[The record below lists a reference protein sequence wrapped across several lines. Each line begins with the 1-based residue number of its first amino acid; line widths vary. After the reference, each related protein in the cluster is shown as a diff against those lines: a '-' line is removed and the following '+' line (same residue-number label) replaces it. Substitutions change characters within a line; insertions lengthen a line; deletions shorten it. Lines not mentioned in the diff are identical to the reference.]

1 MRRRRRIVV
10 CGAGAALVLQTAL
23 MHVGVA
29 AASGDPTPVFGL
41 RPALRGTT
49 TMTSGHFSYALQAGA
64 HLRDAV
70 IVDNFTA
77 GPLTLNMYRANALT
91 TPQGGFA
98 PGQQAQPPLGA
109 TPWIALSRATLILPP
124 HSEQRVPFTV
134 AIPRGTP
141 PGDYLATIVGAPVS
155 TQRVANGLTLVSR
168 AALVVDVTVVGHA
181 HPALSLGVPQVSGQG
196 PNRLVTIDVANTGN
210 VLISLSGT
218 IDVSNGSDQLALP
231 LGPANAY
238 VLPGGQASLTTI
250 WSRVPPIGWPTL
262 NATVTA
268 AVSGTTVAVYTT
280 HPVRLLLIPW
290 KYVQAAVVILVVVGA
305 TWLLTR
311 KRRAQRRSRR
321 TEDARILAEYRSL
334 HSAPAS
340 SPERHASAPDATT
353 ERARSHHSP
362 RDRRSVSRQRSDV
375 PGALSP
381 RHRRDPSRRESRIQ
395 GQTSED

>member
-10 CGAGAALVLQTAL
+10 CGAGAALALQTAL
-23 MHVGVA
+23 MQVGVAA

-41 RPALRGTT
+41 RPALRATT
-49 TMTSGHFSYALQAGA
+49 TMTSGHFTYALQAGA

-109 TPWIALSRATLILPP
+109 TPWIALSRTTLILPP

-181 HPALSLGVPQVSGQG
+181 HPALSLGSPQVSGQG

-218 IDVSNGSDQLALP
+218 INVSNGSDRFARP

-238 VLPGGQASLTTI
+238 VLPGGHAILTTT

-262 NATVTA
+262 KATIKA
-268 AVSGTTVAVYTT
+268 AVSGTTVAMYTT

-290 KYVQAAVVILVVVGA
+290 KYVQAAVVILVVVAA

-321 TEDARILAEYRSL
+321 AEDARILAEYRSL

-340 SPERHASAPDATT
+340 SPERHASIAEATT
-353 ERARSHHSP
+353 DRARSHHSP
-362 RDRRSVSRQRSDV
+362 SDRRSVSRQGSDA
-375 PGALSP
+375 PGAPSP
-381 RHRRDPSRRESRIQ
+381 RHRRDPSRGSRIQ
-395 GQTSED
+395 GQTSGD